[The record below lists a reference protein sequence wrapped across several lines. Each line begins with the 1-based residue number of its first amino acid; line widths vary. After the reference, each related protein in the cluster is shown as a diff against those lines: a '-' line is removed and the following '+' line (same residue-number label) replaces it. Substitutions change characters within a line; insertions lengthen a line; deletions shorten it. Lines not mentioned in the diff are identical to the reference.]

1 MRSHAV
7 LARLTSLAT
16 GAALLLLA
24 PRADAS
30 FHVMQIEQVIAGVDG
45 STATQA
51 IQLRMRTG
59 FQNQVQNS
67 RLVVRDA
74 AGLNPVILATFPGPV
89 AVSTAGSRVLIATA
103 SFSTQTN
110 PALTPDQVM
119 TNPIPDTYMAA
130 GTLTFEDNFSTVYW
144 RVSWGGAGYTGPT
157 TGSFTNDADGDFGV
171 LGGALPTSDGQALL
185 FQGAANAPSTNNAA
199 DYLLTG
205 GPAVFTRNDG
215 TSATIVSLVSVP
227 GGPNEGLA
235 LGHPMPNPVVGTMT
249 YSVTLP
255 REERVQVDLYDA
267 NGRRVAGLIDAVL
280 PAGRNAFTWDPY
292 QAGGA
297 RMRAG
302 VYFLGL
308 KAEGAK
314 KTARIILL
322 GPGAGLRHVSGD
334 GD

>member
-1 MRSHAV
+1 MRSQAL
-7 LARLTSLAT
+7 LASLVT
-16 GAALLLLA
+16 GAALALFP

-30 FHVMQIEQVIAGVDG
+30 FHLMQIEQVIAGVDG

-59 FQNQVQNS
+59 FQSQVQNA

-74 AGLNPVILATFPGPV
+74 AGLNPVIIATFPGPV

-130 GTLTFEDNFSTVYW
+130 GTLTFEDNFNTVYW

-157 TGSFTNDADGDFGV
+157 TGGLTNDADGNFGV
-171 LGGALPTSDGQALL
+171 LNGPLPTSDGQALL
-185 FQGAANAPSTNNAA
+185 FQGAANAPSTDNAA
-199 DYLLTG
+199 DYALTG

-215 TSATIVSLVSVP
+215 TSASIVSLVSAP
-227 GGPNEGLA
+227 GGPNERLA
-235 LGHPMPNPVVGTMT
+235 LGNPMPNPVVGSMS

-255 REERVQVDLYDA
+255 REQRVQVDLYDA
-267 NGRRVAGLIDAVL
+267 TGRRVAGLVDAVL

-297 RMRAG
+297 RIRAG

-314 KTARIILL
+314 KTARILLL
-322 GPGAGLRHVSGD
+322 GPGAGLHHLPGD
-334 GD
+334 GN